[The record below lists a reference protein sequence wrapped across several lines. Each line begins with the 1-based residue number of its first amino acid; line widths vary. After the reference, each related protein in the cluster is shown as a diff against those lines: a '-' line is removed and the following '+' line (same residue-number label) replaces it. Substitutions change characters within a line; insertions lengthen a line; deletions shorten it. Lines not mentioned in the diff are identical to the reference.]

1 MGKRKRKN
9 GGITLIALVVTVVV
23 LMILAGI
30 SIGALTGENGLIN
43 QAQKGKEETEIAEEK
58 EVLNICTVKAAENNI
73 YGNIE
78 QEELQKELDLE
89 TGKENTEVTDI
100 GEEFEVYFKNSNRY
114 YFVDKDGIV
123 EGPEKIV
130 EDKNPGDIT
139 KDEEGKEL
147 DGSEEKPFEIWCI
160 EDLVVFS
167 NMVNGEGIKFENG
180 EKVEITKAE
189 NFSGKYV
196 KLKRTLNFKSSI
208 YYIDSKRTDFGD
220 INGNT
225 EDGNSLITEMTTG
238 SGFIAIGYENEFKGI
253 FDGENN
259 KILSLYENSE
269 KRCGLF
275 GQTNQAIIKNITVD
289 GNITSTKETAAGI
302 AVVSIA
308 TTIENCTNY
317 ATINTTNENPSY
329 LSDGGITFTN
339 SYSGGIVGRL
349 ETDSS
354 VNNCINY
361 GTIRTKKTYAAG
373 IAGFCQGKVNNCV
386 NYGDIYSEGSAAA
399 GIGGFKYNGSETGTI
414 IMNCCN
420 YGNISSTFVTGG
432 IWGHQI
438 AGKVSIYNC
447 FNLGNLDGKGDVT
460 GGIYGKTYGTTTT
473 IITNCYNGGHIN
485 GKNYEGGIIGS
496 NNGGSI
502 TITNSFYIDNV
513 DKAIGNGSYQN
524 ATKYSKDNIDNVMNE
539 LNNYIKNNSELTKEW
554 KTWTIDDNNIV
565 FQ

>member
-1 MGKRKRKN
+1 
-9 GGITLIALVVTVVV
+9 
-23 LMILAGI
+23 
-30 SIGALTGENGLIN
+30 
-43 QAQKGKEETEIAEEK
+43 
-58 EVLNICTVKAAENNI
+58 
-73 YGNIE
+73 
-78 QEELQKELDLE
+78 
-89 TGKENTEVTDI
+89 
-100 GEEFEVYFKNSNRY
+100 
-114 YFVDKDGIV
+114 
-123 EGPEKIV
+123 
-130 EDKNPGDIT
+130 
-139 KDEEGKEL
+139 
-147 DGSEEKPFEIWCI
+147 
-160 EDLVVFS
+160 
-167 NMVNGEGIKFENG
+167 MVNGEGIKFENG
-180 EKVEITKAE
+180 EKVEITKSE

-225 EDGNSLITEMTTG
+225 EDGNSLMTEMTTG

-399 GIGGFKYNGSETGTI
+399 GIGGFKYDGSETGTI

-438 AGKVSIYNC
+438 AGK
-447 FNLGNLDGKGDVT
+447 
-460 GGIYGKTYGTTTT
+460 
-473 IITNCYNGGHIN
+473 NCYNGGHIN
-485 GKNYEGGIIGS
+485 GKNYEGGIIGF

-524 ATKYSKDNIDNVMNE
+524 ATKYSKDNIDSVMNE

-554 KTWTIDDNNIV
+554 KKWTIDDNNIV